1 MEYSRSNDMMS
12 LSFLRRFIQFGI
24 MKSDDGHGPFVL
36 VNFVIWKV
44 GITFTFSKYNNKSK
58 GIIIYGES

>member
-1 MEYSRSNDMMS
+1 MEYSRSNDMRS
-12 LSFLRRFIQFGI
+12 LSFLRRFIHFGI
-24 MKSDDGHGPFVL
+24 MNCPFVF